1 VISKDDDKTDTISN
15 AFPIAGE
22 LQDHGGY
29 AIDAKWYRLSTSK
42 LDTDAGKEGVRL
54 EIKGGVKKVEGK
66 NRKQKAFVE
75 FICDH
80 DLEGDEHLWT
90 PEDEYEGEEPEKD
103 SPGEPSLSFDSYDT
117 SGKDEDVLKLIWRTR
132 HACEDT
138 KREEDE
144 AKKNHWGFFTWFI
157 IMYSVPFS
165 HALEDTADLWTA
177 LSCQLLHT
185 LFLDPG

>member
-1 VISKDDDKTDTISN
+1 MISKEDDTQDTISN

-22 LQDHGGY
+22 LQDHGGH

-54 EIKGGVKKVEGK
+54 EINGGVKKVEGK
-66 NRKQKAFVE
+66 KDRKQKAFVE

-90 PEDEYEGEEPEKD
+90 PEDEYEGEDPEKG
-103 SPGEPSLSFDSYDT
+103 SPGEPSLKFIDYDT
-117 SGKDEDVLKLIWRTR
+117 KGEDEDVLYLLWKTR
-132 HACEDT
+132 HACEAT

-157 IMYSVPFS
+157 IMC
-165 HALEDTADLWTA
+165 DLLCPHVVQT
-177 LSCQLLHT
+177 
-185 LFLDPG
+185 D